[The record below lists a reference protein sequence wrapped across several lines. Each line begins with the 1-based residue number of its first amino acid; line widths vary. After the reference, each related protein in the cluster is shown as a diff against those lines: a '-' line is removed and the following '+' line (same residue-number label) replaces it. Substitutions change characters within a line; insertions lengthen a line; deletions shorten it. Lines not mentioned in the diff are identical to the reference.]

1 MRSTPGEDDFNAIDP
16 DLSYDEQGRLWMAF
30 GSFWS
35 GIKLRRLDPATGKLS
50 AEHPEIHS
58 LASRPAPGA
67 VEGPS
72 IVRRGGFYYLF
83 VSFDFC
89 CRGIDSDYRVMVG
102 RSRSITGPYVD
113 RDGVPMTEGG
123 GTELLR
129 GYNEFAGPA
138 TATSTAIATS
148 TGSSIT
154 TTTATTPRCR
164 SSRCARSTGAAAGP
178 CSATR
183 SRAAARPGAGRRTSR
198 SSTATAA
205 RCWTTPT
212 VDTRARTSASGPIAT
227 ARASA
232 GGRSTGATAGRA
244 CSTSTAT
251 RSPRRQKCNAE
262 NGANVAQWGWVA
274 NACQRFR
281 FLPTSDG
288 FVRIENEHSGRV
300 LDAAG
305 CVGAGADVQLW
316 DWLGNACQEFRLE
329 PAGDVLI
336 LDAASGRALDV
347 RGCARRRCVWDFT
360 HTDEG
365 YATVTERRSGREL
378 AVDRRGRLTLA
389 RPWTHAPATRQW
401 ALEPRNDD
409 TLTLLNRAGGAY
421 RVKVVEPGPRH
432 PWTGG

>member
-1 MRSTPGEDDFNAIDP
+1 M
-16 DLSYDEQGRLWMAF
+16 
-30 GSFWS
+30 
-35 GIKLRRLDPATGKLS
+35 
-50 AEHPEIHS
+50 
-58 LASRPAPGA
+58 
-67 VEGPS
+67 
-72 IVRRGGFYYLF
+72 RRGGFYYLF

-89 CRGIDSDYRVMVG
+89 CRGVDSDYRVMVG
-102 RSRSITGPYVD
+102 RSRAITGPYVD

-129 GYNEFAGPA
+129 GYNEFAGPGHGDVYRDRHVDWFVNHYYDRDDA
-138 TATSTAIATS
+138 ALPKLSVRAIDWS
-148 TGSSIT
+148 GGWPVLGDPLSGSRE
-154 TTTATTPRCR
+154 AGR
-164 SSRCARSTGAAAGP
+164 GAAYFEIVNRNSGALLDNAGCGYEGADIRLGTDRGSP
-178 CSATR
+178 CQHW
-183 SRAAARPGAGRRTSR
+183 RP
-198 SSTATAA
+198 
-205 RCWTTPT
+205 
-212 VDTRARTSASGPIAT
+212 D
-227 ARASA
+227 
-232 GGRSTGATAGRA
+232 TGATAGRA
-244 CSTSTAT
+244 CSTGSAT
-251 RSPRRQKCNAE
+251 RSPRRQKCDAGD
-262 NGANVAQWGWVA
+262 GANVAQWGWVA

-336 LDAASGRALDV
+336 LDAASGRGLDV

-365 YATVTERRSGREL
+365 YATVAERRSGREL
-378 AVDRRGRLTLA
+378 AVDGRGRLTLA
-389 RPWTHAPATRQW
+389 RPRTHVAATRQW